1 MNTANQTGIPQ
12 YLKNLPIWCCW
23 RYETVKGRQ
32 TKVPYDPVTWRKA
45 RTNDPTTFTAF
56 DTAVS
61 ATGYDGIGIR
71 VADGIVGIDLD
82 HCMENGT
89 LLPWAQEIVDKF
101 YATYIEVSPSGTGI
115 RIFCL
120 MPEQF
125 AYDTATYYTKN
136 GNIEVYIPGHTN
148 RFLTVTGDML
158 NANEVTETADALTW
172 LLDTHM
178 RRPTPSAPAVASPGK
193 SYLSDDEV
201 LAKALAARNGNKFRK
216 LWHGE
221 LEELQYKTQSEADA
235 ALASILAFWCSGDTE
250 QIDRLFRQSHLMRGK
265 WDEYRGADTYG
276 NTTIA
281 KAVANMTI
289 FYQPIIVP
297 AAATEFGIG
306 MERLKEL
313 DPMDTERYPWTDI
326 GAGRIFADYYKDILR
341 FVPER
346 KSWFFY
352 EGGIWQKDTGSLRA
366 MKYCMELADLMYAF
380 ALEVR
385 DEEKRK
391 SYMKY
396 VARWQSHTNRVNIL
410 KDAQVHH
417 PIAQSSF
424 DTDIYVFNCK
434 NGTLHIDTGE
444 FTEHRSTDLLTKMS
458 PVYFD
463 PTARSDRFDTYIDEI
478 MSGDVDRAKFLQKI
492 MGYGL
497 TGDTRH
503 ECMTILYGASTR
515 NGKGTLC
522 ESVLKVLG
530 DYGCTSRIESIAVKS
545 FVNSSQPS
553 EDVARLAGIR
563 FINISEPGKGIVLDA
578 ARLKTMTGND
588 TLNARYLHENSFD
601 FQPQFKLYVNTN
613 YLPVINDMTL
623 FTSNRIIIVP
633 FDRHF
638 DEQSQD
644 TTLKRK
650 FAQPEVQSA
659 ILNWL
664 LEGNRLLREEGLSLP
679 ESVKAATTAYQHD
692 SDKMALF
699 AEDNLIPDEHGEV
712 LTSTLYARYKGWCQ
726 ENGYY
731 AEGMKNFKQGLQTF
745 ATVTR
750 KRPKGGGEK
759 TTVLLG
765 YRLTSDFP
773 EPLLA

>member
-1 MNTANQTGIPQ
+1 
-12 YLKNLPIWCCW
+12 
-23 RYETVKGRQ
+23 
-32 TKVPYDPVTWRKA
+32 
-45 RTNDPTTFTAF
+45 
-56 DTAVS
+56 
-61 ATGYDGIGIR
+61 
-71 VADGIVGIDLD
+71 
-82 HCMENGT
+82 
-89 LLPWAQEIVDKF
+89 
-101 YATYIEVSPSGTGI
+101 
-115 RIFCL
+115 
-120 MPEQF
+120 
-125 AYDTATYYTKN
+125 
-136 GNIEVYIPGHTN
+136 
-148 RFLTVTGDML
+148 
-158 NANEVTETADALTW
+158 
-172 LLDTHM
+172 
-178 RRPTPSAPAVASPGK
+178 
-193 SYLSDDEV
+193 
-201 LAKALAARNGNKFRK
+201 
-216 LWHGE
+216 
-221 LEELQYKTQSEADA
+221 
-235 ALASILAFWCSGDTE
+235 
-250 QIDRLFRQSHLMRGK
+250 
-265 WDEYRGADTYG
+265 
-276 NTTIA
+276 
-281 KAVANMTI
+281 
-289 FYQPIIVP
+289 
-297 AAATEFGIG
+297 
-306 MERLKEL
+306 
-313 DPMDTERYPWTDI
+313 
-326 GAGRIFADYYKDILR
+326 
-341 FVPER
+341 
-346 KSWFFY
+346 
-352 EGGIWQKDTGSLRA
+352 
-366 MKYCMELADLMYAF
+366 MKYCMELADLMYTF

-385 DEEKRK
+385 DEDKRK
-391 SYMKY
+391 AYMKY
-396 VARWQSHTNRVNIL
+396 VGRWQSHANRVNIL

-417 PIAQSSF
+417 PIAQGSF

-434 NGTLHIDTGE
+434 NGTLHIDTGA

-458 PVYFD
+458 PVCFD
-463 PTARSDRFDTYIDEI
+463 PNARSDRFDTYIDEI
-478 MSGDVDRAKFLQKI
+478 MSGDADRAKFLQKI

-545 FVNSSQPS
+545 FSNGSQPS

-563 FINISEPGKGIVLDA
+563 FINISEPGKGVLLDA

-638 DEQSQD
+638 DEQSRD

-679 ESVKAATTAYQHD
+679 ESVKTATAAYQHD

-699 AEDNLIPDEHGEV
+699 VEDNLIPDEHGEV

-731 AEGMKNFKQGLQTF
+731 TEGMKNFKQGLQTF

-765 YRLTSDFP
+765 YRLTSDFA

>member
-1 MNTANQTGIPQ
+1 MNTVNKDSIPQ
-12 YLKNLPIWCCW
+12 RLKDTARFCCW
-23 RYETVKGRQ
+23 RYETVKGRK
-32 TKVPYDPVTWRKA
+32 TKIPYDPVTGYKA
-45 RTNDPTTFTAF
+45 KTDRPNTFSDF
-56 DTAVS
+56 DTAIS
-61 ATGYDGIGIR
+61 RTGYDGIGIR
-71 VADGIVGIDLD
+71 VADGIAGIDLD
-82 HCMENGT
+82 HCMENGV
-89 LLPWAQEIVDKF
+89 LLPWAQEIADRF
-101 YATYIEVSPSGTGI
+101 HDTCIEVSPSGAGI

-120 MPEQF
+120 VPEQL
-125 AYDTATYYTKN
+125 AYDTGIYYIKK
-136 GNIEVYIPGHTN
+136 GDIEVYIPGHTN
-148 RFLTVTGDML
+148 RFLTVTGNVL
-158 NANEVTETADALTW
+158 NAADVAETTKALTW
-172 LLDTHM
+172 LLDTYMH
-178 RRPTPSAPAVASPGK
+178 RPMASSSSFAASGE
-193 SYLSDDEV
+193 SYLSDEEIIV
-201 LAKALAARNGNKFRK
+201 KAFSARNGEKFSR
-216 LWHGE
+216 LWNGDITGYPSH
-221 LEELQYKTQSEADA
+221 SEADMS
-235 ALASILAFWCSGDTE
+235 LCSMLAFWCGGE
-250 QIDRLFRQSHLMRGK
+250 RKQIDRLFRQSGLMREK

-276 NTTIA
+276 NLTIA
-281 KAVANMTI
+281 KAVSGTTA
-289 FYQPIIVP
+289 FYKPIVVP
-297 AAATEFGIG
+297 AAATEFG
-306 MERLKEL
+306 MEKLCEL
-313 DPMDTERYPWTDI
+313 DPMNTEKYPWTDI
-326 GAGRIFADYYKDILR
+326 GAGRIFADYFKDILR

-346 KSWFFY
+346 KTWFFY
-352 EGGIWQKDTGSLRA
+352 ENGIWQKDTGSLKA
-366 MKYCMELADLMYAF
+366 MKYCMEPADLMYTF

-385 DEEKRK
+385 DEDKRK
-391 SYMKY
+391 AYMKY
-396 VARWQSHTNRVNIL
+396 VSRWQSHTNRVNIL

-424 DTDIYVFNCK
+424 DTDPYVFNCK
-434 NGTLHIDTGE
+434 NGTLHIDTGA
-444 FTEHRSTDLLTKMS
+444 FTEHCSTDLLTKMS
-458 PVYFD
+458 PVSFD
-463 PTARSDRFDTYIDEI
+463 PAARSERFDSYIDEI
-478 MSGDVDRAKFLQKI
+478 MSGDKDRAIFLQKI

-545 FVNSSQPS
+545 FVSSSQPS

-578 ARLKTMTGND
+578 AKLKAMTGND

-638 DEQSQD
+638 DEQSRD

-664 LEGNRLLREEGLSLP
+664 LEGNRLLREEGQHMP
-679 ESVKAATTAYQHD
+679 ESVKVATAAYQHD

-699 AEDNLIPDEHGEV
+699 AEDILIPDEHGEI
-712 LTSTLYARYKGWCQ
+712 LTSVLYDRYRGWCRD
-726 ENGYY
+726 NGYY
-731 AEGMKNFKQGLQTF
+731 TEGMKNFKQGLQSF
-745 ATVTR
+745 AQVVR

-765 YRLTSDFP
+765 YRLVSEFP
-773 EPLLA
+773 EPLVG

>member
-1 MNTANQTGIPQ
+1 MNTVNLTNIPQ
-12 YLKNLPIWCCW
+12 RLKDTARFCCW

-32 TKVPYDPVTWRKA
+32 TKVPYDPVIGHKA
-45 RTNDPTTFTAF
+45 KTDQPTTFTVF
-56 DTAVS
+56 DTAVT

-71 VADGIVGIDLD
+71 VADGIAGIDLD
-82 HCMENGT
+82 HCLENGT
-89 LLPWAQEIVDKF
+89 LLPWAQGIVDKF
-101 YATYIEVSPSGTGI
+101 HGTYIEVSPSGTGI

-120 MPEQF
+120 VPGKF
-125 AYDTATYYTKN
+125 DYDTKTYYIKN
-136 GNIEVYIPGHTN
+136 GDIEVYIPGYTN
-148 RFLTVTGDML
+148 RFLTVTGNVL
-158 NANEVTETADALTW
+158 NAADVTETAEALTW
-172 LLDTHM
+172 LLETYM
-178 RRPTPSAPAVASPGK
+178 RRPVPPTPAVASPGK
-193 SYLSDDEV
+193 NYLSDDEV
-201 LAKALAARNGNKFRK
+201 IAKAFSARNGNKFSR
-216 LWHGE
+216 LWNGDITG
-221 LEELQYKTQSEADA
+221 YKSQSEADV
-235 ALASILAFWCSGDTE
+235 ALCSILAFWCSGDTE
-250 QIDRLFRQSHLMRGK
+250 QMDRLFRQSYLMRDK

-276 NTTIA
+276 NITIK
-281 KAVANMTI
+281 KAVANMTT
-289 FYQPIIVP
+289 FYKPVIVP
-297 AAATEFGIG
+297 AAATEFG
-306 MERLKEL
+306 MERLKAL
-313 DPMDTERYPWTDI
+313 DPMDTAKYPWTDI

-346 KSWFFY
+346 KAWFYY

-366 MKYCMELADLMYAF
+366 MKYCMELADLMYTF

-385 DEEKRK
+385 DEDKRK
-391 SYMKY
+391 AYMKY
-396 VARWQSHTNRVNIL
+396 VSRWQSHTNRVNIL
-410 KDAQVHH
+410 KNAQVHH
-417 PIAQSSF
+417 SIAQSSF
-424 DTDIYVFNCK
+424 DTDIYVLNCK

-444 FTEHRSTDLLTKMS
+444 FTEHRSTDLLTKIS
-458 PVYFD
+458 PVAYD
-463 PTARSDRFDTYIDEI
+463 PVAHSARWDAFISEI

-623 FTSNRIIIVP
+623 FTSNRVIIVP

-638 DEQSQD
+638 DEQSRD

-664 LEGNRLLREEGLSLP
+664 LEGNRLLREEGLSMP
-679 ESVKAATTAYQHD
+679 ESVKAATAAYQHD

-699 AEDNLIPDEHGEV
+699 VEDNLIPDEHGEV
-712 LTSTLYARYKGWCQ
+712 LTATLYARYKGWCQ

-759 TTVLLG
+759 TTMLLG
-765 YRLTSDFP
+765 YRLTSEFS

>member
-1 MNTANQTGIPQ
+1 MKSVNQSNIPQ
-12 YLKNLPIWCCW
+12 RLKDTARFCCW
-23 RYETVKGRQ
+23 RYETVKGRH
-32 TKVPYDPVTWRKA
+32 TKVPYDPVTGHKA
-45 RTNDPTTFTAF
+45 KTNQPTTFTAF
-56 DTAVS
+56 DTAGT

-71 VADGIVGIDLD
+71 VADGIAGIDLD

-89 LLPWAQEIVDKF
+89 MLPWVWEIVDKF
-101 YATYIEVSPSGTGI
+101 HDTYIEVSPSGTGI

-120 MPEQF
+120 VPEQF
-125 AYDTATYYTKN
+125 DYDTATYYIKN
-136 GNIEVYIPGHTN
+136 GNIEVYIPGHIN
-148 RFLTVTGDML
+148 RFLTVTGNVL
-158 NANEVTETADALTW
+158 NAADVTETAEALTW

-178 RRPTPSAPAVASPGK
+178 RRPTPSTPAVASPGK
-193 SYLSDDEV
+193 SYLTDEEV
-201 LAKALAARNGNKFRK
+201 IAKACAAKNGDKFSK
-216 LWHGE
+216 LWHGD
-221 LEELQYKTQSEADA
+221 LDTLGYKSQSEADS
-235 ALASILAFWCSGDTE
+235 ALVAELAFWCSGDAE
-250 QIDRLFRQSHLMRGK
+250 QMDRLFRQSGLMRDK

-276 NTTIA
+276 NLTIA
-281 KAVANMTI
+281 KAVSRMTT
-289 FYQPIIVP
+289 FYKPIIVP
-297 AAATEFGIG
+297 DAAAEFG
-306 MERLKEL
+306 MERLKDL
-313 DPMDTERYPWTDI
+313 DPMDTAKYPWTDI
-326 GAGRIFADYYKDILR
+326 GAGRIFADYYEDILR

-366 MKYCMELADLMYAF
+366 MKYCMELADLMYTF
-380 ALEVR
+380 ALEIR
-385 DEEKRK
+385 DEDKRK
-391 SYMKY
+391 AYMKY
-396 VARWQSHTNRVNIL
+396 VGRWQSHANRVNIL

-417 PIAQSSF
+417 PIAQGSF

-463 PTARSDRFDTYIDEI
+463 PNARSDRFDTYIDEI
-478 MSGDVDRAKFLQKI
+478 MSGDADRAKFLQKI

-522 ESVLKVLG
+522 ESVLKVLW

-545 FVNSSQPS
+545 FSNGSQPS

-638 DEQSQD
+638 DEQSRD

-664 LEGNRLLREEGLSLP
+664 LEGNRLLREDGLSLP
-679 ESVKAATTAYQHD
+679 ESVKAATAAYQHD

-765 YRLTSDFP
+765 YRLTSDFA